1 MTIRYDIDLKKN
13 VIFLA
18 AYGAIGVADIAEA
31 IEELEA
37 SIDTSK
43 PMTMVIEL
51 REIKRAFFVR
61 EMDRLIELLA
71 NEAGRFVSCFAFI
84 VSRDTMHG
92 VGRRFAIKAAR
103 KGLQLEVFNDY
114 ADAAKWLR
122 MVA

>member
-13 VIFLA
+13 VIFMA
-18 AYGAIGVADIAEA
+18 AYGAIGVADIAQA
-31 IEELEA
+31 IEELESSVESA
-37 SIDTSK
+37 K

-61 EMDRLIELLA
+61 EMDRLITWLS

-84 VSRDTMHG
+84 VSRDTMMG
-92 VGRRFAIKAAR
+92 VGKKFAIRAAR

>member
-13 VIFLA
+13 VIFMA
-18 AYGAIGVADIAEA
+18 AYGAIGVADIAQA
-31 IEELEA
+31 IEELESSVESA
-37 SIDTSK
+37 K

-61 EMDRLIELLA
+61 EMDRLITLLS

-84 VSRDTMHG
+84 VSRDTMMG
-92 VGRRFAIKAAR
+92 IGKKFAIRAAR

>member
-13 VIFLA
+13 VIFMA
-18 AYGAIGVADIAEA
+18 AYGAIGVADIAQA
-31 IEELEA
+31 IEELESSVESA
-37 SIDTSK
+37 K

-61 EMDRLIELLA
+61 EMDRLITLLS

-84 VSRDTMHG
+84 VSRDTMMG
-92 VGRRFAIKAAR
+92 VGKKFAIRAAR

>member
-13 VIFLA
+13 VIFMA
-18 AYGAIGVADIAEA
+18 AYGAIGVADIAQA
-31 IEELEA
+31 IEELESSVESA
-37 SIDTSK
+37 K

-61 EMDRLIELLA
+61 EMDRLITLLS

-84 VSRDTMHG
+84 VSRDTMMG
-92 VGRRFAIKAAR
+92 VGKKFAIRAAR
-103 KGLQLEVFNDY
+103 KGLKLEVFNDY

>member
-13 VIFLA
+13 VIFMA
-18 AYGAIGVADIAEA
+18 AYGAIGVADIAQA
-31 IEELEA
+31 IEELE
-37 SIDTSK
+37 SSVESDK

-61 EMDRLIELLA
+61 EMDRLITLLS

-84 VSRDTMHG
+84 VSRDTMMG
-92 VGRRFAIKAAR
+92 VGKKFAIRAAR